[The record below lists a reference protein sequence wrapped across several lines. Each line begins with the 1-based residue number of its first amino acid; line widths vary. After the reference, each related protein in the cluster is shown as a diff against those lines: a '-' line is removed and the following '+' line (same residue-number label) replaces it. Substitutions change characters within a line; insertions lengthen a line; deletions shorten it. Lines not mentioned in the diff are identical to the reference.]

1 MASLSQVEKDVQA
14 DYPEERIQE
23 FLDVAQE
30 LVAQAAEKVK
40 AALSNRDKKVMEK
53 SSATDLVTETD
64 KATEKLLVGG
74 LSAKFP
80 GHKFIGEEDVA
91 ENKSNNVGDVTDD
104 PTWIIDPI
112 DGTTNFVH
120 GHPMVCISVGL
131 VIKRVPWIGIVSVP
145 MTNNIYHAVRFKGA
159 YLNGEKIQTS
169 GCRSLSKSMFL
180 PALTCLAGDTSD
192 EDKQMKMMI
201 GLGNLAKIASKVQ
214 AVRLDG
220 SAAINLVMIANGE
233 SDVYP
238 QVGIRCWDIVAGG
251 LIVQEAGGCLMDPRD
266 GSDYDYMSRGILA
279 ASTPELAKAVLDL
292 GLTYRD
298 ISRDHPDTF
307 TG

>member
-14 DYPEERIQE
+14 DYPEEKIQE
-23 FLDVAQE
+23 FLDVAQG

-145 MTNNIYHAVRFKGA
+145 MTNNVYHAVRFKGA
-159 YLNGEKIQTS
+159 YLNGEKIQVS
-169 GCRSLSKSMFL
+169 RAQQLGKAMVLNEVWSLSGHNKLQLENM
-180 PALTCLAGDTSD
+180 
-192 EDKQMKMMI
+192 
-201 GLGNLAKIASKVQ
+201 AKLMEHAQ
-214 AVRLDG
+214 AIRTVG

-292 GLTYRD
+292 GLTYPDIPRD
-298 ISRDHPDTF
+298 NPDTF

>member
-1 MASLSQVEKDVQA
+1 MTQVEKDVQA
-14 DYPEERIQE
+14 QYPDEKIKE
-23 FLDVAQE
+23 FLDVAQQ
-30 LVAQAAEKVK
+30 LVAQAADKVK
-40 AALSNRDKKVMEK
+40 AALSKRDKSVMEK

-74 LSAKFP
+74 LTAKFP

-91 ENKSNNVGDVTDD
+91 ENKGNNVGEVTDD

-131 VIKRVPWIGIVSVP
+131 IIKKVPWVGIVSVP
-145 MTNNIYHAVRFKGA
+145 MTNSTYHAVRFQGA
-159 YLNGEKIQTS
+159 YLNGQKIQTS
-169 GCRSLSKSMFL
+169 GCRSLSKAMFL
-180 PALTCLAGDTSD
+180 HAQPCLAGVTGED
-192 EDKQMKMMI
+192 DKQMKMMI
-201 GLGNLAKIASKVQ
+201 ALGNCAKIASKVQ
-214 AVRLDG
+214 AIRMDG
-220 SAAINLVMIANGE
+220 SAAINCVMIANGE

-251 LIVQEAGGCLMDPRD
+251 LIVREAGGFLADPRD
-266 GSDYDYMSRGILA
+266 GTDYDFMSRGILA
-279 ASTPELAKAVLDL
+279 TSTPELGQAVLDL
-292 GLTYRD
+292 GLTYQD
-298 ISRDHPDTF
+298 VDRDHADKF